1 MNTTT
6 QNHIINIL
14 GTIALIGEIGIFTLL
29 LTQTPDLTIIAAL
42 ISFIAGI
49 TGGLIGFLTGKTLTE
64 HQEETIDTMVITD
77 VQPEQETNTTNTT
90 GNNEKQ

>member
-14 GTIALIGEIGIFTLL
+14 GTIAIIGEIGIFTLL

-77 VQPEQETNTTNTT
+77 VQPEQEPDTTNR
-90 GNNEKQ
+90 NNTEKQ

>member
-14 GTIALIGEIGIFTLL
+14 GTIAIIGEIGIFTLL
-29 LTQTPDLTIIAAL
+29 LTQNPDLTIIAAL

-64 HQEETIDTMVITD
+64 HQEETIDNMVITD
-77 VQPEQETNTTNTT
+77 VQPEQEPDTTNR
-90 GNNEKQ
+90 NNTEKQ

>member
-14 GTIALIGEIGIFTLL
+14 GTIAIIGEIGIFTLL
-29 LTQTPDLTIIAAL
+29 LTQQPDLTIIAAL

-77 VQPEQETNTTNTT
+77 VQPEQEPDTTNR
-90 GNNEKQ
+90 NNTEKQ

>member
-14 GTIALIGEIGIFTLL
+14 GAIAIIGEIGIFTLL
-29 LTQTPDLTIIAAL
+29 LTQHPDLTIISAL

-77 VQPEQETNTTNTT
+77 VQPEQNNTPDAT

>member
-14 GTIALIGEIGIFTLL
+14 GTIAIIGEIGIFTLL
-29 LTQTPDLTIIAAL
+29 LTQNPDLTIIAAL

-64 HQEETIDTMVITD
+64 HQEETLDEMVTEN
-77 VQPEQETNTTNTT
+77 VQPEQEPDTTNR
-90 GNNEKQ
+90 NNTEKQ

>member
-14 GTIALIGEIGIFTLL
+14 GTIAIIGEIGIFTLL
-29 LTQTPDLTIIAAL
+29 LTQHPDLTIIAAL

-77 VQPEQETNTTNTT
+77 VQPEQEPDTTNR
-90 GNNEKQ
+90 NNTEKQ

>member
-14 GTIALIGEIGIFTLL
+14 GTIAIIGEIGIFTLL
-29 LTQTPDLTIIAAL
+29 LTQQPDLTIIAAL

-64 HQEETIDTMVITD
+64 HQEETLDEMVTEN
-77 VQPEQETNTTNTT
+77 VQPEQEPDTTNR
-90 GNNEKQ
+90 NNTEKQ

>member
-14 GTIALIGEIGIFTLL
+14 GTIAIIGEIGIFTLL

-64 HQEETIDTMVITD
+64 HQEETIDNMVITD
-77 VQPEQETNTTNTT
+77 VQPEQEPDTTNR
-90 GNNEKQ
+90 NNTEKQ

>member
-14 GTIALIGEIGIFTLL
+14 GTIAIIGEIGIFTLL
-29 LTQTPDLTIIAAL
+29 LTQNPDLTIIAAL

-77 VQPEQETNTTNTT
+77 VQPEQEPDTTNR
-90 GNNEKQ
+90 NNTEKQ